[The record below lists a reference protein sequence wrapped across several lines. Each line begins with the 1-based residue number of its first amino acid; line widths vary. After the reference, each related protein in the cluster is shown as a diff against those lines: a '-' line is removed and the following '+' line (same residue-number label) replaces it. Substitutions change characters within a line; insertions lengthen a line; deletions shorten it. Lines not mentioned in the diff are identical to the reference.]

1 MKLKEK
7 LNKRRLKTIK
17 EYIAYKEVWNNV
29 CVLEDGNIM
38 GGIKINCLNLYLMY
52 EEEQIIKIEQ
62 FKKILLS
69 MNYKYQ
75 ILSMDSKI
83 DLNDN
88 LNELKTKF
96 SNEKNIN
103 KQKLLQEDIHYIE
116 MINNTNNIK
125 NRNFYIFITNN
136 NEKILKEKL
145 SDLVV
150 KFNSINL
157 RSEIIK
163 SDEFRE
169 IIYSNINPGKSLDL
183 YYNQNQIINKTF
195 KDKICPF
202 SLKFNERDILIND
215 IYSSV
220 VTVTTYP
227 SFVNI
232 AWLSSLSNIENTRMS
247 VIITPIDS
255 HEVSKTLKKSISEVK
270 TKLINVTDH
279 NDQILLQNQ
288 MADYEE
294 LVNKIDRSNE
304 KIVKIGINFLVYA
317 NSIEE
322 LTKLKGEVKNNL
334 ISVNLNGVDLMF
346 EQEKGLKACLP
357 LVDDSLIKDFGLPIP
372 ITTLAA
378 SFPFVYET
386 LQDDKDSIVL
396 GEDLGGSVVA
406 FDLWK
411 RTNKRNNSNMT
422 VIGKSGS
429 GKSTALKKI
438 IRGNWARGAKVIVI
452 DPEREY
458 KDLCLKVGGDWIDCG
473 SGQSGIINPLEAR
486 IGADDTD
493 NYIDIAK
500 HFQIFRTFIK
510 YYFRDLSEYEGTI
523 LEGILK
529 KAYNKKGINFDT
541 DISKLSPTDYPIMT
555 DLYNELNNE
564 YQCTIKNYSR
574 EYKNSLEKLLSIT
587 KRMTDGA
594 DSILWNGISTI
605 DAKSDFIVL
614 DIHTLVDSDETVLKT
629 QFFNILS
636 WAWNLVSKSKQP
648 IILVVDEAHLL
659 IDPSNKD
666 GIDFLKRTSKRIRK
680 YNGSLIVST
689 QNMIDFTADE
699 IKRFGQVIVDNSAY
713 IGIMAQGVKE
723 LEALEKMMNLSDSET
738 NFLRTASR
746 GEMLFVI
753 SQDTRIPISIVL
765 REEEKELFGSAGGR

>member
-1 MKLKEK
+1 MNLKK
-7 LNKRRLKTIK
+7 VLNKRKLKTIK
-17 EYIAYKEVWNNV
+17 EYIPYKEVWNNV

-52 EEEQIIKIEQ
+52 EEEQISKIEQ

-88 LNELKTKF
+88 INELKTKLN
-96 SNEKNIN
+96 NENN
-103 KQKLLQEDIHYIE
+103 VYKQKLLQEDVHYME

-125 NRNFYIFITNN
+125 NRNFYIFITDN

-145 SDLVV
+145 SDLVI

-157 RSEIIK
+157 ISEIIK

-183 YYNQNQIINKTF
+183 YYNQNQIISKTF

-322 LTKLKGEVKNNL
+322 LTKLKEEVKNNL

-346 EQEKGLKACLP
+346 EQKKGLKACLP

-523 LEGILK
+523 LEEILK

-605 DAKSDFIVL
+605 DAKSDFVVL
-614 DIHTLVDSDETVLKT
+614 DIHTLVDSDETVLRT

-666 GIDFLKRTSKRIRK
+666 SIDFLKRTSKRIRK

>member
-1 MKLKEK
+1 MK
-7 LNKRRLKTIK
+7 LNKILKKRKLKTIK
-17 EYIAYKEVWNNV
+17 EYIPYKEVWNNV

-52 EEEQIIKIEQ
+52 EEEQISKIEQ

-88 LNELKTKF
+88 LTELKTKLN
-96 SNEKNIN
+96 NEKNVH
-103 KQKLLQEDIHYIE
+103 KQKLLQEDVHYME

-125 NRNFYIFITNN
+125 NRNFYIFITDN

-523 LEGILK
+523 LEEILK

-541 DISKLSPTDYPIMT
+541 DISKLLPTDYPIMT
-555 DLYNELNNE
+555 DLYDELNNE

-574 EYKNSLEKLLSIT
+574 EYKSSLEKLLSIT

-605 DAKSDFIVL
+605 DAKSDFVVL
-614 DIHTLVDSDETVLKT
+614 DIHTLVDSDETVLRT

-723 LEALEKMMNLSDSET
+723 LEALEKMMNLSNSET

>member
-1 MKLKEK
+1 MK
-7 LNKRRLKTIK
+7 LNKILKKRKLKTIK
-17 EYIAYKEVWNNV
+17 EYIPYKEVWNNV

-52 EEEQIIKIEQ
+52 EEEQISKIEQ

-88 LNELKTKF
+88 LTELKTKLN
-96 SNEKNIN
+96 NEKNVH
-103 KQKLLQEDIHYIE
+103 KQKLLQEDVHYME

-125 NRNFYIFITNN
+125 NRNFYIFVTDN

-145 SDLVV
+145 SDLVI
-150 KFNSINL
+150 KFDSINL
-157 RSEIIK
+157 ISGIIK
-163 SDEFRE
+163 SDEFRK

-202 SLKFNERDILIND
+202 SLKFNEKDILIND

-322 LTKLKGEVKNNL
+322 LTKLKEEVKNNL

-605 DAKSDFIVL
+605 DAKSDFVVL
-614 DIHTLVDSDETVLKT
+614 DIHTLVDSDETVLRT

-723 LEALEKMMNLSDSET
+723 LEALEKMMNLSNSET